1 MTAILLKIQAAIK
14 WLCPYIHLCAKNHS
28 KGTSWINIDKQQKRA
43 DLYIVA
49 YSALFKNFLILK
61 NLLWT
66 ALSIQFDQK
75 QASIY
80 NLLIVLVVW

>member
-49 YSALFKNFLILK
+49 YSALFKNFFGFEEF
-61 NLLWT
+61 
-66 ALSIQFDQK
+66 ALDCSFNTI
-75 QASIY
+75 
-80 NLLIVLVVW
+80 